1 MMGGDIRSIE
11 NMSGGMTDLSGYS
24 MSSGDE
30 GSQTT
35 LSFSEMCGQ

>member
-1 MMGGDIRSIE
+1 MRPMDS
-11 NMSGGMTDLSGYS
+11 MSGGMTDLSGYS

-35 LSFSEMCGQ
+35 LSFSDMCGQ